1 MPFSSIIL
9 ERRKSMCLIRLLK
22 FLLKVVLPLAI
33 IGLVVYLVY
42 FSVSGADDTT
52 TEAMFKLGALYKL

>member
-1 MPFSSIIL
+1 
-9 ERRKSMCLIRLLK
+9 MCLIRLLK

-33 IGLVVYLVY
+33 IGLVIYFVY

-52 TEAMFKLGALYKL
+52 TEAMLKLGALYRL

>member
-1 MPFSSIIL
+1 
-9 ERRKSMCLIRLLK
+9 MCLIRLLK

-33 IGLVVYLVY
+33 IGLVIYFVY